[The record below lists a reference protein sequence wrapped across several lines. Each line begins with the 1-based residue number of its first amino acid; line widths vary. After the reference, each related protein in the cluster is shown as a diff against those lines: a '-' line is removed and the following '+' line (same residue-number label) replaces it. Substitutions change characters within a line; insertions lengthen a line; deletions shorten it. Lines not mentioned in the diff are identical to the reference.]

1 MLPSPALKPT
11 IAPLSSGGTGKVRVP
26 LATNVDTVLA
36 VLVLACLRTYKVLIS
51 PLFTGCC
58 RYHPSCTDYMA
69 EVVRTHGSLR
79 GTWLG
84 LRRLSRCRP
93 LGGHGFDPV
102 PAAESR
108 SR

>member
-11 IAPLSSGGTGKVRVP
+11 ITPLSSGATATVHVPFVHRV
-26 LATNVDTVLA
+26 DRVLA
-36 VLVLACLRTYKVLIS
+36 ALVLACLRAYKLLIS

-58 RYHPSCTDYMA
+58 RFQPSCADYMA
-69 EVVRTHGSLR
+69 EAVCTHGSVR
-79 GTWLG
+79 GSWLG

-102 PAAESR
+102 PPFAPR
-108 SR
+108 RH

>member
-11 IAPLSSGGTGKVRVP
+11 IAPLSSDGTAKDRVP
-26 LATNVDTVLA
+26 LAAHVDLTLA
-36 VLVLACLRTYKVLIS
+36 ALVLACLRAYKLLIS

-58 RYHPSCTDYMA
+58 RYHPSCADYMA
-69 EVVRTHGSLR
+69 EAVRTHGSVR

-93 LGGHGFDPV
+93 FGGHGFDPV
-102 PAAESR
+102 PPRESCTR
-108 SR
+108 